1 MNRSGIFSPRVHGFS
16 EEKAFTVREVGGSWV
31 FPGDMLCLLAV
42 LMLTESVKKVFY
54 RAEQGKTGFIRS
66 TLTPIDHKHQVRFG
80 WWDMVTLA
88 ALIVGG
94 LALARVL
101 MAH

>member
-1 MNRSGIFSPRVHGFS
+1 
-16 EEKAFTVREVGGSWV
+16 
-31 FPGDMLCLLAV
+31 
-42 LMLTESVKKVFY
+42 MLTESVKKVVF
-54 RAEQGKTGFIRS
+54 RAEPGKTGFIRS
-66 TLTPIDHKHQVRFG
+66 TLTPLSHRGETKFG

-88 ALIVGG
+88 ALVAGG

>member
-1 MNRSGIFSPRVHGFS
+1 
-16 EEKAFTVREVGGSWV
+16 
-31 FPGDMLCLLAV
+31 MLF
-42 LMLTESVKKVFY
+42 ESVKKVVF
-54 RAEQGKTGFIRS
+54 RADPGKTGFVRS
-66 TLTPIDHKHQVRFG
+66 TFTPLDHKHQVKFG

-88 ALIVGG
+88 ALVAGG

>member
-1 MNRSGIFSPRVHGFS
+1 MAG
-16 EEKAFTVREVGGSWV
+16 
-31 FPGDMLCLLAV
+31 
-42 LMLTESVKKVFY
+42 LMLSESVKKVVF
-54 RAEQGKTGFIRS
+54 RAEPGKTGFIRG
-66 TLTPIDHKHQVRFG
+66 TLTPMDHKQQVKFG

-88 ALIVGG
+88 ALVAGG

>member
-1 MNRSGIFSPRVHGFS
+1 MARV
-16 EEKAFTVREVGGSWV
+16 
-31 FPGDMLCLLAV
+31 MLI
-42 LMLTESVKKVFY
+42 ESVKKVVF
-54 RAEQGKTGFIRS
+54 RAEPGKNGFIRS
-66 TLTPIDHKHQVRFG
+66 TLTPLSNRRELKFG

-88 ALIVGG
+88 ALVVGG

>member
-1 MNRSGIFSPRVHGFS
+1 MAG
-16 EEKAFTVREVGGSWV
+16 
-31 FPGDMLCLLAV
+31 
-42 LMLTESVKKVFY
+42 LMLTESVKKVIF
-54 RAEQGKTGFIRS
+54 RAEPGKTGFVRGALNPLS
-66 TLTPIDHKHQVRFG
+66 HRHETRFG

-88 ALIVGG
+88 ALVLGG

>member
-1 MNRSGIFSPRVHGFS
+1 
-16 EEKAFTVREVGGSWV
+16 
-31 FPGDMLCLLAV
+31 
-42 LMLTESVKKVFY
+42 MLTEIVKKVVF
-54 RAEQGKTGFIRS
+54 RAEPGKTGFVRG
-66 TLTPIDHKHQVRFG
+66 TLPPLSHKHECTFG

-88 ALIVGG
+88 ALIAGS

>member
-1 MNRSGIFSPRVHGFS
+1 MAHV
-16 EEKAFTVREVGGSWV
+16 
-31 FPGDMLCLLAV
+31 MLIQ
-42 LMLTESVKKVFY
+42 SVKKVVF
-54 RAEQGKTGFIRS
+54 RAEAGKSAFVRG
-66 TLTPIDHKHQVRFG
+66 TLTPVSSKQEVRFG